1 MKEQGLKCLYFVS
14 LIGVVIR
21 SIFVSLLVDFSLLTL
36 FMGGLLEV
44 GPFKT
49 KLFLDLNILLNAALG
64 GL

>member
-21 SIFVSLLVDFSLLTL
+21 STFVSLLVDFSLLTL